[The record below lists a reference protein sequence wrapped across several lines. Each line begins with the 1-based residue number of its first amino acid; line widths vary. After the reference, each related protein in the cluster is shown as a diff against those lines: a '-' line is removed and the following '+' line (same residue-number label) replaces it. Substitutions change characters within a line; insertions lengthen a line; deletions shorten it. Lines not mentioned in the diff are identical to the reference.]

1 MQNVSDVESVRTRDT
16 VRAQR
21 VADSEIYDEEIALAS
36 LAEPL
41 GFDSVWTTSHY
52 FSPYQMTGS
61 ALQQATFMAGR
72 TRRVDFGTMVV
83 VLPWH
88 HPLHVATEICVLDN
102 MLAGRRLFL
111 GVGQGAFATE
121 FEGFGIA
128 PDEAAERF
136 RESVEII
143 RLALSRERFSYE
155 GTFFMIPETVIR
167 PRPRNA
173 EQLLADMR
181 AVWSRPRIP
190 RLAEE
195 LGLDLLAFGSSRA
208 ATYEHRL
215 RPFNERRIAAGLPAS
230 RPVLVMF
237 AACTETDDE
246 GWKLMKRHAAEFPA
260 GSGRLA
266 SPPPLHLRLP
276 RLVERIIADGFAPAA
291 ERQLWGSPKR
301 CLARLTELHRAVRPR
316 EIVLAFRF
324 GAMPHATAEK
334 SMRLFAQQVLPV
346 VHSWAE

>member
-1 MQNVSDVESVRTRDT
+1 MRARGVSSEP
-16 VRAQR
+16 
-21 VADSEIYDEEIALAS
+21 VADSQIYDEELALAS

-41 GFDSVWTTSHY
+41 GFDSLWTTSHY

-72 TRRVDFGTMVV
+72 TSRVDFGTMVV

-102 MLAGRRLFL
+102 MLAGRRLIL
-111 GVGQGAFATE
+111 GVGQGAFASE
-121 FEGFGIA
+121 FERFGIA
-128 PDEAAERF
+128 PHEVAARF

-143 RLALSRERFSYE
+143 RLALRGERFSYK
-155 GTFFMIPETVIR
+155 GTFFTIPETVIR

-173 EQLLADMR
+173 AQLLADMR
-181 AVWSRPRIP
+181 VVWSHPRIP

-195 LGLDLLAFGSSRA
+195 LNLDLLAIGSSRA
-208 ATYEHRL
+208 ASYEHSL
-215 RPFNERRIAAGLPAS
+215 QPFNQRRIAAGLPAS

-237 AACTETDDE
+237 AVCTETDDE
-246 GWKLMKRHAAEFPA
+246 GRTLMKRHAPELTKS
-260 GSGRLA
+260 GGRLA
-266 SPPPLHLRLP
+266 NPKPLHARLP
-276 RLVERIIADGFAPAA
+276 RLVSRIIAGGLAPDW
-291 ERQLWGSPKR
+291 ERHLWGSPQR
-301 CLARLTELHRAVRPR
+301 CLARLLELHRAVRPR

-334 SMRLFAQQVLPV
+334 SMRLFAEQVLPA
-346 VHSWAE
+346 VHSWSSD